1 MSSKPSTSRTRKRR
15 LSHRTRDWSETR
27 KDYTGNEWHKLEPSK
42 NPNYK
47 CVLCKNWE
55 EFGSCK
61 YGDRC
66 VFAHGE
72 NELNVSKRNISQK
85 QLNKESNK
93 EPNEEPNEEPEKILM
108 IDSHPVSQDN
118 HSLFMIPIEQVI
130 NRENLFVINDFN
142 TNRVKKYWTHP
153 LRRRI

>member
-1 MSSKPSTSRTRKRR
+1 MSSKPSSYKTRKRR
-15 LSHRTRDWSETR
+15 PSHKTRDWSEIR

-72 NELNVSKRNISQK
+72 NELNVSKRNVSQ
-85 QLNKESNK
+85 K
-93 EPNEEPNEEPEKILM
+93 EPNKEPEKILM
-108 IDSHPVSQDN
+108 IDSRDN

-130 NRENLFVINDFN
+130 NRENLFVINDFD

-153 LRRRI
+153 LRRI